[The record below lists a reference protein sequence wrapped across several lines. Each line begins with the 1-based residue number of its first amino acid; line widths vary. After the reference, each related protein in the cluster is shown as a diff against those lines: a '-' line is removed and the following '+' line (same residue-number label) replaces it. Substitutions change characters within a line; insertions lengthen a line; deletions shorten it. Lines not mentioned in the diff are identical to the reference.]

1 MAGALAISFTEMKA
15 WAEMTGADPSP
26 WEVSVLER
34 MDAASLAAMAKS
46 APLNKDEPSA
56 PIDASDGREVIGF
69 MRSLAAGKKGGG
81 SCAGRD

>member
-1 MAGALAISFTEMKA
+1 MAGPLAISYSEMKA

-34 MDAASLAAMAKS
+34 MDTASLAATAKN
-46 APLNKDEPSA
+46 APISKDEPAA

-69 MRSLAAGKKGGG
+69 MRSLAARKKG
-81 SCAGRD
+81 